1 MRKKVVSIML
11 AAAMLTAMV
20 TGCGSDGGD
29 SGSQDSASGGSAA
42 EESDSAEKTDEADD
56 GAGDSQAADDGGAAD
71 AGDVPTI
78 TYAHT
83 GKASADMDVWPPDFI
98 KQMEDDLGVKIELIQ
113 ITDEQFDLALA
124 SGDATFDIV
133 NCTKYKE
140 PQVLNKGMAVCLDD
154 YLDIAPNIAK
164 FEDRNNLVRE
174 FLSNGDGKLY
184 FTRCQAG
191 PEFPG
196 SELWSGY
203 VVRWDWYKELGC
215 PPINSDEDY
224 LNVLKQMVEAHP
236 TNDNGGTTYGLG
248 QYVGTGLW
256 SWNVVKTYQLG
267 YSENYVPGLQV
278 NLATG
283 DVYNAYTDDEASFWQ
298 AMEFF
303 NKAWNMGL
311 CDPDF
316 FIMKSDD
323 LSAKVVQGTYAGA
336 LRTWDVGDYYSQEVK
351 NDPNTLKGYVSIF
364 PENGGMSAN
373 YASNPIAGWENNSIF
388 IYSGCKNI
396 EKAVQVLDYMH
407 DEDNLRTYYSGFEGV
422 HWEYGADG
430 VPVLTDAGKELFA
443 NGGDAMAQAGV
454 AGSSTGGWLNYWC
467 ATSGAVMHSDGSM
480 LNLAYSPE
488 ALAETLNPL
497 QKDYSEQ
504 YNVSYP
510 AQVHQNQVAEG
521 IAKDR
526 SMDTKDLYMVLTQV
540 PEDMGTKKTQIEGLL
555 EGYIPDLVMAASQE
569 EYEQVKAQVIEEC
582 KSLGSDDL
590 FAWSKE
596 AYDNAYKALTDAK
609 SKYGIN

>member
-1 MRKKVVSIML
+1 MKKKGLSILL
-11 AAAMLTAMV
+11 ASAMVAAMLT
-20 TGCGSDGGD
+20 GCGNDGGQSSGSSEASD
-29 SGSQDSASGGSAA
+29 SGSAADSGAA
-42 EESDSAEKTDEADD
+42 ESEASDSGEEASD
-56 GAGDSQAADDGGAAD
+56 AGAAD
-71 AGDVPTI
+71 SGEVPTI

-83 GKASADMDVWPPDFI
+83 GKASADMEIWPPDFV
-98 KQMEDDLGVKIELIQ
+98 KQMEEDLGVKIEVIQ
-113 ITDEQFDLALA
+113 ITDEQFDLAVA
-124 SGDATFDIV
+124 SGDATFDIANV
-133 NCTKYKE
+133 TKYRE

-184 FTRCQAG
+184 FTRCQVG

-196 SELWSGY
+196 SEIWSGY

-224 LNVLKQMVEAHP
+224 LNVLQQMVEAHP
-236 TNDNGGTTYGLG
+236 TNDAGGPTYGLG

-303 NKAWNMGL
+303 NKAYNMGL

-323 LSAKVVQGTYAGA
+323 LNTKVVQGTYAGA
-336 LRTWDVGDYYSQEVK
+336 LRTWDVGSYYSQEAK
-351 NDPNTLKGYVSIF
+351 NDPETLKGYVSVF

-373 YASNPIAGWENNSIF
+373 YASNPIAGWENNSLF
-388 IYSGCKNI
+388 VYSGCKNI
-396 EKAVQVLDYMH
+396 DKAVQVLDYMH
-407 DEDNLRTYYSGFEGV
+407 NEDNLRTYYSGFEGV
-422 HWEYGADG
+422 HWEYDENN
-430 VPVLTDAGKELFA
+430 VPVLTDAGKEMFA
-443 NGGDAMAQAGV
+443 TGGTPLDQAGV
-454 AGSSTGGWLNYWC
+454 AGSTTGGWMNYLC
-467 ATSGAVMHSDGSM
+467 AYSGGVMHSDGSM
-480 LNLAYSPE
+480 LNLTYSPE

-497 QKDYSEQ
+497 QKDYSAH

-510 AQVHQNQVAEG
+510 AQVHQNQVEQG

-526 SMDTKDLYMVLTQV
+526 SMDTKDLYMILTQV
-540 PEDMGTKKTQIEGLL
+540 PEDMGTKKTQIETLL
-555 EGYIPDLVMAASQE
+555 EGYIPDLVMAATAE
-569 EYEQVKAQVIEEC
+569 EYQQVKEQVIEEC
-582 KSLGSDDL
+582 KAMGSDEL
-590 FAWSKE
+590 FTWSKE
-596 AYDNAYKALTDAK
+596 AYDNAYKAFTDAK
-609 SKYGIN
+609 AKYGTQ